1 MCSSESAISS
11 LFNSQQTQ
19 VQTQIGIAVLSK
31 RLDAQKSEGQ
41 AAVEL
46 LEAATEIAQ
55 QLGKGLEFDAR
66 A

>member
-1 MCSSESAISS
+1 MCDAVGSVIQAK
-11 LFNSQQTQ
+11 QDQ
-19 VQTQIGIAVLSK
+19 VYAQIGIAVLSK
-31 RLDAQKSEGQ
+31 GLETTQQQGQ

-46 LEAATEIAQ
+46 LEAATEIAK